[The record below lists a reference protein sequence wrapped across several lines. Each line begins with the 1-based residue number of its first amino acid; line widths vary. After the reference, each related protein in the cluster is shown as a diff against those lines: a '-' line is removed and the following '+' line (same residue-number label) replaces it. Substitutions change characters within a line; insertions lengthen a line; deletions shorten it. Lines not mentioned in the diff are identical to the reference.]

1 MISNKKRILLL
12 LTESKNTMLTITAI
26 ARQLN
31 LEKSVI
37 KQELIELKELKFIR
51 SNCQAIEI
59 KNCWFNI
66 TLAGENAISKI

>member
-26 ARQLN
+26 GLQLN

-51 SNCQAIEI
+51 SNCQAIAI
-59 KNCWFNI
+59 KNCWFTI
-66 TLAGENAISKI
+66 TLAGENAINRR